1 MFFSGPQRKKVA
13 KNVPQSTRSE
23 LIEADKIYKE
33 NSSINK
39 ANFLEVTL
47 L

>member
-23 LIEADKIYKE
+23 LIEADKKIYQK
-33 NSSINK
+33 I
-39 ANFLEVTL
+39 VQ
-47 L
+47 